1 MVLLIRLVRIAFLL
15 LLAVIAVSLIIATG
29 QAQSGAL
36 EKLVLVA
43 AGAACVAVGYGV
55 SSLAARLQERAVRR

>member
-55 SSLAARLQERAVRR
+55 